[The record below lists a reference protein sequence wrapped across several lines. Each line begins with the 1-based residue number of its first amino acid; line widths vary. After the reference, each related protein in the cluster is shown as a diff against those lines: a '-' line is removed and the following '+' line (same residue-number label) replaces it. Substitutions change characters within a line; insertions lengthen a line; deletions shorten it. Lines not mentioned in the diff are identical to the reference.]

1 MKMKL
6 FVFDDENKT
15 YVNIGKILGFKI
27 DGEYCSFEK
36 NMVKSLVNKL
46 VDNIEYKKNIK
57 FTLCF
62 DMMEPEEVENLSWL
76 KERGED
82 ELDSF
87 SIKIIPELNNN
98 VSINNG
104 FHGKV
109 LNKICSDIDLEYY
122 VSFVNLEIKT
132 LGFFKEDDDLLE
144 TGENISRLNSGW
156 FRTEEM
162 KNG

>member
-1 MKMKL
+1 MEMKL
-6 FVFDDENKT
+6 FVFDNENKT
-15 YVNIGKILGFKI
+15 YVNIGKILGFRI
-27 DGEYCSFEK
+27 DDKYCSFEK

-46 VDNIEYKKNIK
+46 VDNIEYKKNIR

-62 DMMEPEEVENLSWL
+62 DMMEPEDVENLSWL

-87 SIKIIPELNNN
+87 SIKIIPELKNN
-98 VSINNG
+98 SINSG
-104 FHGKV
+104 FYGKI
-109 LNKICSDIDLEYY
+109 LNRIFSDIDLEYC
-122 VSFVNLEIKT
+122 VSFVNLEIKS

-156 FRTEEM
+156 FRTEEI
-162 KNG
+162 